1 MSQNLIFS
9 IKPLSIRPSTRVV
22 HRNRGTRQRSAAA
35 AKFGNDSY
43 RLFPCFLLRG
53 RGRPTEAL
61 L

>member
-9 IKPLSIRPSTRVV
+9 MAPLTIRPSTRVV
-22 HRNRGTRQRSAAA
+22 HRSRETRQRSAST

-43 RLFPCFLLRG
+43 RLFHCFLPHG
-53 RGRPTEAL
+53 RGRPTETL